1 MPDAVSATQA
11 AAIAT
16 DTPTV
21 DPALLNQPSGFDK
34 DMFLQLLVAQ
44 LKYQNPMEPMDSSQF
59 MAQNAQY
66 TTVEKLEEL
75 TAGIEASLTNDRL
88 GTATGMIG
96 REVTYTAPDG
106 QSTRAAVN
114 GVRVDL
120 TGPVLLLANGEE
132 LPMAAVEQVAA
143 PL

>member
-66 TTVEKLEEL
+66 TTVEKLRSSPR
-75 TAGIEASLTNDRL
+75 ASR
-88 GTATGMIG
+88 
-96 REVTYTAPDG
+96 P
-106 QSTRAAVN
+106 
-114 GVRVDL
+114 
-120 TGPVLLLANGEE
+120 P
-132 LPMAAVEQVAA
+132 
-143 PL
+143 